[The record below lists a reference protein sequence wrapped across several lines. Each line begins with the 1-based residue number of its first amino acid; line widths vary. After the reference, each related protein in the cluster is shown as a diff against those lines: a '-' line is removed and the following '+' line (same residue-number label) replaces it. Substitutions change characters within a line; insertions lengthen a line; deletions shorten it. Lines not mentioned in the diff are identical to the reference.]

1 MILRTSLLLSGFAL
15 LALAAGGY
23 HVSARYNIPGDG
35 GYDYLTIDAAARRL
49 YVSHGSLVEVLNAD
63 TGSVVGQIKNTKGV
77 HGIAIARELG
87 RGFTSNGQSDTSTVF
102 DLKTL
107 AILGEV
113 KTGKKPDFIL
123 YEPVTKRVFTFNGDS
138 ADATVI
144 DAAKAEVIGRVDLG
158 GGPEAAIDDGKGNIY
173 VNLEEKGEVVQFDAR
188 TLAVKNTWPL
198 APCGTPT
205 GMDIDRKNGRLFVGC
220 RSKVMAVLDTH
231 NGKVIATLP
240 IGTGVD
246 AVAFDESSG
255 NIFNS
260 NGDGT
265 LTVIHQDTPDKYTV
279 VENAATERYAKTMTL
294 DSKTHHIFLSVAKRA
309 EAPAGQKKAGG
320 IVPGSFAILVVSN

>member
-1 MILRTSLLLSGFAL
+1 MILKTSLLLSGFAL

-23 HVSARYNIPGDG
+23 HVSARYSVPGDG
-35 GYDYLTIDAAARRL
+35 GYDYLTVDSAARRL

-63 TGSVVGQIKNTKGV
+63 TGAVVGQIKNTKGI
-77 HGIAIARELG
+77 HGIAIAPELG

-107 AILGEV
+107 KTIGEV

-144 DAAKAEVIGRVDLG
+144 DAAKAEAIGRVDLG
-158 GGPEAAIDDGKGNIY
+158 GGPEAAIDDGKGTIY

-205 GMDIDRKNGRLFVGC
+205 GMDIDRKNARLFVGC

-265 LTVIHQDTPDKYTV
+265 LTVIHQDSPDKYTV

>member
-1 MILRTSLLLSGFAL
+1 MILKTSLLLSGFAL

-23 HVSARYNIPGDG
+23 HVSARYSVPGDG
-35 GYDYLTIDAAARRL
+35 GYDYLTVDSAARRL
-49 YVSHGSLVEVLNAD
+49 YVSHGSMVEVLNAD
-63 TGSVVGQIKNTKGV
+63 TGAVVGQIKNTKGI
-77 HGIAIARELG
+77 HGIAIAPELG

-107 AILGEV
+107 KTIGEV

-144 DAAKAEVIGRVDLG
+144 DAAKAEAIGRVDLG
-158 GGPEAAIDDGKGNIY
+158 GGPEAAIDDGKGTIY

-231 NGKVIATLP
+231 NGTVIATLP

-265 LTVIHQDTPDKYTV
+265 LTVIHQDSPDKYTI

>member
-1 MILRTSLLLSGFAL
+1 MILKTSLLLSGFAL